1 MTQTREGKDGEEADF
16 SWSVSLES
24 APWGREGGT
33 QWALRKTMDEELP
46 QASLG
51 GVSGE
56 NNGEEMYKRTDEEL
70 S

>member
-1 MTQTREGKDGEEADF
+1 
-16 SWSVSLES
+16 
-24 APWGREGGT
+24 
-33 QWALRKTMDEELP
+33 MDEELP

-56 NNGEEMYKRTDEEL
+56 NNREEMYKRTDEEL

>member
-24 APWGREGGT
+24 APWDREGGT

-51 GVSGE
+51 GVSG
-56 NNGEEMYKRTDEEL
+56 
-70 S
+70 